1 VLISLRET
9 QNILMLLGS
18 SGSDFDLALFSS
30 VSSERLCGFGLH
42 GASYMYLFFFVTFF
56 TLPFRELSLV
66 GLTLD
71 LVD

>member
-1 VLISLRET
+1 LI
-9 QNILMLLGS
+9 LLC
-18 SGSDFDLALFSS
+18 LALYLLSAS
-30 VSSERLCGFGLH
+30 VALVFMVLAICI
-42 GASYMYLFFFVTFF
+42 YFFFVTFF